1 MVNIN
6 DRECSRSSYP
16 LTIVFILTTSAL
28 AIVENTPDLPFG
40 SAQGKA
46 IEHQNVPINHQ
57 GLHDFLYS
65 AADEHGVVTNQVQLD
80 LDSNQIFPLNEW
92 QALAANERVAGVYA
106 VLDGTRQTQ
115 YIGYSRNVFTS
126 LKGHLAEHGDDI
138 CAYVRVQP
146 FKFPK
151 REEMEQ
157 LRDTWIAEL
166 GTIPA
171 GNAGAGGVWA
181 TTVGEIAKA
190 AMSPAEQAAYEE
202 KKLKLR
208 RAMADS
214 ALSRELDAAAIS
226 DEHKR
231 EQFAAAMTD
240 DNWSAVIQGQ
250 TAETI

>member
-1 MVNIN
+1 M
-6 DRECSRSSYP
+6 
-16 LTIVFILTTSAL
+16 
-28 AIVENTPDLPFG
+28 IVEHTPDLP
-40 SAQGKA
+40 
-46 IEHQNVPINHQ
+46 IEHQNVPTNHQ

-65 AADEHGVVTNQVQLD
+65 AADEHAIATSQPQLN
-80 LDSNQIFPLNEW
+80 LDSGAILTVTDW
-92 QALAANERVAGVYA
+92 QSLAENARIAGVYA
-106 VLDGTRQTQ
+106 VLDTSNQTQ
-115 YIGYSRNVFTS
+115 YVGYSRNVLTS
-126 LKGHLAEHGDDI
+126 LKGHLAEHGSDI

-151 REEMEQ
+151 REEMES

-166 GTIPA
+166 ELVPPGNIGT
-171 GNAGAGGVWA
+171 GGVWA

-190 AMSPAEQAAYEE
+190 AMSEQEQAAYEE

-214 ALSRELDAAAIS
+214 ALSRELDKAAIT
-226 DEHKR
+226 DEQKR

-240 DNWSAVIQGQ
+240 DNWSAVIQSQ

>member
-1 MVNIN
+1 M
-6 DRECSRSSYP
+6 
-16 LTIVFILTTSAL
+16 A
-28 AIVENTPDLPFG
+28 NTPDLP
-40 SAQGKA
+40 
-46 IEHQNVPINHQ
+46 IEHQHVPTEHQ
-57 GLHDFLYS
+57 GLHEFLYS
-65 AADEHGVVTNQVQLD
+65 AADEHGVTAASTQLD
-80 LDSNQIFPLNEW
+80 VDGDKILTLTEW
-92 QALAANERVAGVYA
+92 QALVENARVAGVYA
-106 VLDGTRQTQ
+106 VLDSSNQTQ

-126 LKGHLAEHGDDI
+126 LKGHLAEHGSDI

-157 LRDTWIAEL
+157 LRDAWIAAL
-166 GTIPA
+166 DIVPPGNTGT
-171 GNAGAGGVWA
+171 GGVWA
-181 TTVGEIAKA
+181 TTVGAIAKA

-214 ALSRELDAAAIS
+214 ALSKELDAVKIT
-226 DEHKR
+226 DDRQR
-231 EQFAAAMTD
+231 EQFAAAMND

>member
-1 MVNIN
+1 MICIFNN
-6 DRECSRSSYP
+6 WKS
-16 LTIVFILTTSAL
+16 TIVANI
-28 AIVENTPDLPFG
+28 PDKP
-40 SAQGKA
+40 
-46 IEHQNVPINHQ
+46 IEHQNVPTAHQ
-57 GLHDFLYS
+57 GLHEFLYS
-65 AADEHGVVTNQVQLD
+65 TADEHGVTTQTQLD
-80 LDSNQIFPLNEW
+80 LDSDRILSLTEW
-92 QALAANERVAGVYA
+92 QESTTNVRVAGVYA
-106 VLDGTRQTQ
+106 VLDATKQHQ
-115 YIGYSRNVFTS
+115 YVGYSRNVFTS
-126 LKGHLAEHGDDI
+126 LKGHLAEHGSEI

-157 LRDTWIAEL
+157 LRDRWIAEL
-166 GTIPA
+166 VTIPL
-171 GNAGAGGVWA
+171 GNAGEGGVWA

-214 ALSRELDAAAIS
+214 ALSRELDAAVIN
-226 DEHKR
+226 DEQQR
-231 EQFAAAMTD
+231 EQFAAAMND